1 MVECM
6 LVLSINLTIWQRVRL
21 REKKHI
27 SKEHLYNFGLN
38 KIFELK
44 FLGRVPRKTKKK
56 MQLYN
61 KFEGYCSEM
70 LSPHNFNGIAL
81 TSFGIFVFT
90 NGLFFYFCKQGLLEI
105 MTSKVTKIYRYHN
118 DSKRQEQNQELP
130 FHRHPTLLLYHTHL
144 DLLLFCFRQLI
155 FKLPICLPIYLLIT
169 ASCIL
174 LP

>member
-1 MVECM
+1 M
-6 LVLSINLTIWQRVRL
+6 L
-21 REKKHI
+21 
-27 SKEHLYNFGLN
+27 
-38 KIFELK
+38 
-44 FLGRVPRKTKKK
+44 
-56 MQLYN
+56 LYN

-130 FHRHPTLLLYHTHL
+130 FHSHPTHPTPLASVFSLGAPECRRVISP
-144 DLLLFCFRQLI
+144 LFLGHNEGRVFDGP
-155 FKLPICLPIYLLIT
+155 LPT
-169 ASCIL
+169 AHRAGGLGGKTRWHVQCVPGLHNHWGTGRGLRNKCAPASRRNVQRRMH
-174 LP
+174 

>member
-1 MVECM
+1 M
-6 LVLSINLTIWQRVRL
+6 L
-21 REKKHI
+21 
-27 SKEHLYNFGLN
+27 
-38 KIFELK
+38 
-44 FLGRVPRKTKKK
+44 
-56 MQLYN
+56 LYN

-130 FHRHPTLLLYHTHL
+130 FHSHPTHPTQLGCSSLSGSEYNVSYPVTSPLLGMASLGFKAKCTFPQGNFKVKINRAEKIHNE
-144 DLLLFCFRQLI
+144 LLFSSHLCWYIL
-155 FKLPICLPIYLLIT
+155 CLPG
-169 ASCIL
+169 S
-174 LP
+174 

>member
-1 MVECM
+1 M
-6 LVLSINLTIWQRVRL
+6 LVLSINLKIWQRVRL

-44 FLGRVPRKTKKK
+44 FLGRVPRKTHKK
-56 MQLYN
+56 MLLYN

-130 FHRHPTLLLYHTHL
+130 FHSHPTHPTQLGCSSLSGSEYNVSYPVTSPLLGMASLG
-144 DLLLFCFRQLI
+144 
-155 FKLPICLPIYLLIT
+155 FKAKCAFP
-169 ASCIL
+169 
-174 LP
+174 